1 MKKVKFVE
9 SPLGKVILEALRWGV
24 LAFVSVVID
33 YILKNVGG
41 VDQTTNVVMLTAV
54 LRFIDSILHKSVA
67 EKGLVRF

>member
-1 MKKVKFVE
+1 MKVKFVE

-33 YILKNVGG
+33 YVLKNVGG
-41 VDQTTNVVMLTAV
+41 LDQTTNIVMLTAV